1 MGLRALSSDM
11 REKVFMGLRPMPR
24 PRTIIYGASPQ
35 TPLGD
40 FSPQKSPRP
49 EKNELDKVYT
59 IKHR

>member
-1 MGLRALSSDM
+1 MGLRALSPDM
-11 REKVFMGLRPMPR
+11 REKVFMGLRPIPR

-35 TPLGD
+35 TPLED

-49 EKNELDKVYT
+49 EKTELDKVYT

>member
-1 MGLRALSSDM
+1 MGLRALSPDM

-35 TPLGD
+35 TPLED
-40 FSPQKSPRP
+40 FSPQKPPRP